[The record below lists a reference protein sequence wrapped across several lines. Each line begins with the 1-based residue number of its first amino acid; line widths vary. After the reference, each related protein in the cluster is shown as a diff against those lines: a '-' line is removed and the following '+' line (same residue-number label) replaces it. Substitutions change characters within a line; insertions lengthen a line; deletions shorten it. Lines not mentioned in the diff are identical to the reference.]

1 MFTRI
6 NSMGVFGIDAYRVFI
21 EADISQGF
29 PGFDIVG
36 LPDTAVKESRDRVK
50 AALKNS
56 GFISPKGKITV
67 NLAPADLKKEGSI
80 YDLPIVVS
88 LLVATGQIKENL
100 DNSAFIGEIS
110 LDGKIRSV
118 NGILPMAIEAKKAG
132 IRKFFIPFE
141 NAREG
146 AIVEGIEIY
155 PVRSLSELVKHIK
168 GEEEI
173 LPEPTPDISSSKTV
187 NYYGD
192 FSEVKGQYAAK
203 KALEIA
209 AAGGHNILMI
219 GPPGS
224 GKSMLAKR
232 LPSILPEMNFDEA
245 IETTKIH
252 SVAGLLPNNAA
263 LITNRPFRSPHHT
276 VSSVALTGGGIVPK
290 PGEISLA
297 NSGVLF
303 LDELPEFPRSVIEA
317 LRAPLEDGVVT
328 VSRASGRATY
338 PCTFTLVAAMNPCP
352 CGYFGHPH
360 KNCTCSPQAIT
371 RYLDKISGPMLDR
384 LDIHIE
390 VPPVEFNEL
399 TSRGNEES
407 SAEIRKRVNKAREIQ
422 TKRYEGT
429 GISCNA
435 RLTPSMLEKYC
446 VMTEGATKILKN
458 AFEKLGL
465 SARGY
470 DRILKLARTIADLD
484 GAEIIDIKH
493 INTAVGLRSL
503 DRKYWSER

>member
-1 MFTRI
+1 MFTRV

-36 LPDTAVKESRDRVK
+36 LPDAAVKESRDRVK

-56 GFISPKGKITV
+56 GFYSPKGKITV
-67 NLAPADLKKEGSI
+67 NLAPADVRKEGSI
-80 YDLPIVVS
+80 YDLPIVVA
-88 LLVATGQIKENL
+88 LLVATKQIKENSE
-100 DNSAFIGEIS
+100 DSAFIGEIS
-110 LDGKIRSV
+110 LDGKIRAV
-118 NGILPMAIEAKKAG
+118 NGILPMAIAAKREG
-132 IRKFFIPFE
+132 IKKFFVPFE

-146 AIVEGIEIY
+146 AIVDGIEIY
-155 PVRSLSELVKHIK
+155 PVKTLEQLAKHLS
-168 GEEEI
+168 GEEIIEI
-173 LPEPTPDISSSKTV
+173 AQKPDLSNSKEV

-192 FSEVKGQYAAK
+192 FSEVKGQYGAK

-232 LPSILPEMNFDEA
+232 LPSILPEMSFDEA

-252 SVAGLLPNNAA
+252 SVAGLIPGDAA

-276 VSSVALTGGGIVPK
+276 VSSAALTGGGVVPK

-297 NSGVLF
+297 NGGVLF
-303 LDELPEFPRSVIEA
+303 LDELPEFPRTVIEA

-360 KNCTCSPQAIT
+360 KNCTCTGSAIT

-399 TSRGNEES
+399 TAKGGEET
-407 SAEIRKRVNKAREIQ
+407 SAEIRKRVNRAREIQ
-422 TKRYEGT
+422 LERYKGT
-429 GISCNA
+429 GITSNA
-435 RLTPSMLEKYC
+435 RLTPAMLEKYC
-446 VMTEGATKILKN
+446 VMTESAKLILKN

-470 DRILKLARTIADLD
+470 DRILKLARTVADLE
-484 GAEIIDIKH
+484 GAEIIDTKH

>member
-56 GFISPKGKITV
+56 GFTSPKGKITV

>member
-56 GFISPKGKITV
+56 GFTSPKGKITV

-435 RLTPSMLEKYC
+435 RLTPAMLEKYC